1 MTICDPFKTKH
12 NLLVLITGPPLLIT
26 FGLPKQIRFC
36 WFICGGSEERMF
48 QAKSLCI
55 SFVFVF
61 GSTIRLQF
69 IFNVDVLFLF
79 NGRIMRAHS
88 CRIHVGRFMVAYFL
102 RHFRLI
108 ESVFR
113 LDAYV

>member
-1 MTICDPFKTKH
+1 
-12 NLLVLITGPPLLIT
+12 
-26 FGLPKQIRFC
+26 
-36 WFICGGSEERMF
+36 MF
-48 QAKSLCI
+48 QAKSLCTPFAI
-55 SFVFVF
+55 VF

-79 NGRIMRAHS
+79 NCRIMRAHS
-88 CRIHVGRFMVAYFL
+88 CRIHIGRFMVAYLL

-113 LDAYV
+113 YDAYVSCYCHA